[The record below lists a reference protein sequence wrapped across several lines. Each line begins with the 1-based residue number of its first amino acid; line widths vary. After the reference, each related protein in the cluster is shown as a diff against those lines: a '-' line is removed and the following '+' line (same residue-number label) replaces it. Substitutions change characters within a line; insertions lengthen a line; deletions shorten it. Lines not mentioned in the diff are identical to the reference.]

1 MKQIKTVS
9 YAITFSSL
17 CNLCVYL
24 KKSLLIELHKLCIK
38 FKETVIFC
46 TKRKL
51 FLIIVN
57 RKMDKFKPRAIN
69 NTRII

>member
-1 MKQIKTVS
+1 MYVS
-9 YAITFSSL
+9 K
-17 CNLCVYL
+17 

-51 FLIIVN
+51 FLIIVI
-57 RKMDKFKPRAIN
+57 RKMDKFKSRAIN